1 MKIEEPKTPYNY
13 VNPDEQ
19 DVDQLDAEA
28 LAER

>member
-13 VNPDEQ
+13 VDPDEQ
-19 DVDQLDAEA
+19 SVDQLDADL